1 MLHRALKITAYI
13 LPCRPILP
21 CVAASHSHSSSGVE
35 GLVVTLVYEKG
46 HLPLFVVIIPVQASA
61 QGQVHPP
68 FIDPDYSVVLPPC
81 VR

>member
-1 MLHRALKITAYI
+1 M
-13 LPCRPILP
+13 
-21 CVAASHSHSSSGVE
+21 
-35 GLVVTLVYEKG
+35 VTLVYEKG

-68 FIDPDYSVVLPPC
+68 FIDPDYFVVLPPC